1 MADEFHTTRCTAGAV
16 SLGSRGLCFLTGLP
30 VAAAGAP
37 TAEAA
42 PAAAVTPAGGVC
54 AAERVSTGVSGSGCV
69 LALEEGAALP
79 TTEQT
84 QRVTPASH
92 QHVRV
97 ITFHLIFGRAIR
109 TFQSASNSPQKVID
123 TLQVNS
129 LLYSTSKLISV
140 QLRLVAIQK
149 QNKKHK
155 TQRTSLIPSGRY
167 GRGRRLLGCFWVTYT
182 GHLSFFQGKNTFK
195 RSKD

>member
-1 MADEFHTTRCTAGAV
+1 M
-16 SLGSRGLCFLTGLP
+16 TGLP
-30 VAAAGAP
+30 VAAAGAL

-42 PAAAVTPAGGVC
+42 PAAAVSPAGGVWE
-54 AAERVSTGVSGSGCV
+54 AERVSTGVSGSGCV
-69 LALEEGAALP
+69 LALEEGAVLP
-79 TTEQT
+79 TTEHT

-109 TFQSASNSPQKVID
+109 TFQSASNYSPQKVID

-129 LLYSTSKLISV
+129 FLYSTSKLISV

-149 QNKKHK
+149 QYKKHK
-155 TQRTSLIPSGRY
+155 TQRTSLIPSGRH
-167 GRGRRLLGCFWVTYT
+167 GRGQRLLGCFWVTYT
-182 GHLSFFQGKNTFK
+182 GHLSFFQDKNTFK
-195 RSKD
+195 RNKD